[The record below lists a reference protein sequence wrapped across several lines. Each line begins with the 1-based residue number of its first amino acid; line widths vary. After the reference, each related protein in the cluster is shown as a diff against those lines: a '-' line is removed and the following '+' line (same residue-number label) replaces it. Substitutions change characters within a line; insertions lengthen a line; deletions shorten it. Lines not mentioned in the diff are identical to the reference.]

1 MKKIL
6 FLPAI
11 FLSMILSLNTAQAQ
25 IEDVGELLRSGVDDS
40 NLLLENY
47 LKPYADGFG
56 ANLNTGWNN
65 SARPYKTLGFD
76 IRVNAA
82 FAFIPTSDEFFNIL
96 ELENQFQEIEVLN
109 STSFTPTIAGES
121 ENRAVV
127 GRTYT
132 NPATGRQEELFSFEL
147 PDGTG
152 FGYAPSPMVQA
163 TVGLIKDTDVSLR
176 LVPTVNTP
184 SVDGQV
190 SLFGIGAKHGLN
202 QWIPGGALLPV
213 DLSVQFGYT
222 KFNFEIQTDVLPEGG
237 AVDDPN
243 DDIYNTYD
251 ASQWENQEVSVESS
265 GYTANLLVG
274 KSLPILSVFAGVGFQ
289 SSTTDIAAN
298 GSYPVTVPNDGYNP
312 TSQPEPKAI
321 DAITDP
327 ISISVD
333 GSNSVHAL
341 AGFRIR
347 LGFIAVSGSY
357 TLSDYPVANVGV
369 GLSFR

>member
-6 FLPAI
+6 SISTVLI
-11 FLSMILSLNTAQAQ
+11 SLLLMATSAKAQVNN
-25 IEDVGELLRSGVDDS
+25 VGELLRSGVEDS

-47 LKPYADGFG
+47 LKPYTNGFG

-65 SARPYKTLGFD
+65 SASPYKTLGFD

-82 FAFIPTSDEFFNIL
+82 FAVIPSSDDFFNIA
-96 ELENQFQEIEVLN
+96 ELEPQFQQIELL
-109 STSFTPTIAGES
+109 SSSGITPTVAGES
-121 ENRAVV
+121 DDRAVI
-127 GRTYT
+127 GRMYT
-132 NPATGRQEELFSFEL
+132 NPSTGQQEELFSFEL

-152 FGYAPSPMVQA
+152 FGYAPTPMVQA

-176 LVPTVNTP
+176 LVPTVSTP
-184 SVDGQV
+184 SVDGQA
-190 SLFGIGAKHGLN
+190 SLFGFGAKHGLN

-222 KFNFEIQTDVLPEGG
+222 KFSFDVQTDVQPETGS
-237 AVDDPN
+237 
-243 DDIYNTYD
+243 DIYNSYD
-251 ASQWENQEVSVESS
+251 PSEWKNQEVALESS

-289 SSTTDIAAN
+289 SSTTDVSAN
-298 GSYPVTVPNDGYNP
+298 GSYPVTVPNEEYSPTTNP
-312 TSQPEPKAI
+312 RPKTIEAVV
-321 DAITDP
+321 DP
-327 ISISVD
+327 LSISID

-341 AGFRIR
+341 AGFRVR

>member
-1 MKKIL
+1 MKKL
-6 FLPAI
+6 LSVPAI
-11 FLSMILSLNTAQAQ
+11 ILSLLLTFGNATAQVN
-25 IEDVGELLRSGVDDS
+25 DVGELLRSGVEDS

-47 LKPYADGFG
+47 LKPYTNGFG

-82 FAFIPTSDEFFNIL
+82 FAVIPSSDDFFNIGVL
-96 ELENQFQEIEVLN
+96 NDQFQEIEVLN
-109 STSFTPTIAGES
+109 NVDFTPTISGES
-121 ENRAVV
+121 ENRAVI
-127 GRTYT
+127 GRMYT
-132 NPATGRQEELFSFEL
+132 HPGTGQQEELFSFEL

-152 FGYAPSPMVQA
+152 FSYAPSPMVQA
-163 TVGLIKDTDVSLR
+163 TVGLIKDTDISLR
-176 LVPTVNTP
+176 LVPTLSTP
-184 SVDGQV
+184 EVDGQV
-190 SLFGIGAKHGLN
+190 SLFGFGAKHGLN

-213 DLSVQFGYT
+213 DLSIQFGYT
-222 KFNFEIQTDVLPEGG
+222 KFNFDVQTNVQPESGT
-237 AVDDPN
+237 
-243 DDIYNTYD
+243 DIYNPYD
-251 ASQWENQEVSVESS
+251 PTEWENQEVALESS
-265 GYTANLLVG
+265 GFTTNLLVG

-289 SSTTDIAAN
+289 SSTTDVSAS
-298 GSYPVTVPNDGYNP
+298 GSYPVTVPNEEYNP
-312 TSQPEPKAI
+312 STRPEPKAVE
-321 DAITDP
+321 AIVDP

>member
-1 MKKIL
+1 MKKIISIPVIL
-6 FLPAI
+6 
-11 FLSMILSLNTAQAQ
+11 LSMFFTYSNAQAQ
-25 IEDVGELLRSGVDDS
+25 VDDVGELLRSGVDDS

-47 LKPYADGFG
+47 LKPYANGFG

-65 SARPYKTLGFD
+65 SARPYRTLGFD

-82 FAFIPTSDEFFNIL
+82 FAVIPTSDEFFNIGA
-96 ELENQFQEIEVLN
+96 LENQFQEVEVLN
-109 STSFTPTIAGES
+109 SVDFTPTIAGES

-127 GRTYT
+127 GRTFT
-132 NPATGRQEELFSFEL
+132 NPSTGQQEELFSFEL

-152 FGYAPSPMVQA
+152 FGYAPTPMVQA
-163 TVGLIKDTDVSLR
+163 TVGLIKDTDISLR
-176 LVPTVNTP
+176 LVPTISTP
-184 SVDGQV
+184 DVDGKV

-202 QWIPGGALLPV
+202 QWIPGGAVLPV

-222 KFNFEIQTDVLPEGG
+222 KFTFDVQTDVAPETGS
-237 AVDDPN
+237 
-243 DDIYNTYD
+243 DIYNSFD
-251 ASQWENQEVSVESS
+251 SSEWDNQEVAIESS
-265 GYTANLLVG
+265 GFTANLLVG

-289 SSTTDIAAN
+289 SSTTDISAN
-298 GSYPVTVPNDGYNP
+298 GSYPVTVPNENYNP
-312 TSQPEPKAI
+312 TSRPEPKAVE
-321 DAITDP
+321 AIVDP

-333 GSNSVHAL
+333 GTNSVHAL